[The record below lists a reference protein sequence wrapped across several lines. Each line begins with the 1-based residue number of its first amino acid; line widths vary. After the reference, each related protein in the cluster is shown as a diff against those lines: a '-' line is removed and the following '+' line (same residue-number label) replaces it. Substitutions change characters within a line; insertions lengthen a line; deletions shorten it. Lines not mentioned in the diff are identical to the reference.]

1 MSSYGHLGLERLERR
16 LGPRTRGR
24 AASIALGAVLGLAG
38 VGLGVLLHVVTSGAS
53 YAQLVGAVAL
63 AMVLGGVSAAVAAT
77 VVGWGVGAFLLENPD
92 WQPVFFDRDEFL
104 RWSTSLLAAAV
115 VVGVGWTMR
124 RGHERAAV
132 AAVEAER
139 SRRRLEAIQELT
151 ASLSAAVRP
160 ADVAEALAV
169 GVVEALGARSGS
181 FGLVEGADLVVVESG
196 DGTGRAGTSPVR
208 MALGSTDAAR
218 RGRPPGSRRLG
229 RAACGARAR
238 VSRRALARR
247 RERPRG
253 PRPPRRGRDRRDGV
267 RVPRA
272 GCGHAR
278 ATRGRDA
285 RRRAR
290 RAGAGAGA
298 ALRARALRGRADRP
312 PAVCSPRRLR
322 RASCPRTWRR
332 SCASR
337 GSAPP
342 ARTRSRSTSSRRAAR
357 RSSSR
362 ARAASRR
369 PGSSRSPA
377 CRSSGTAP
385 SRRRSRADGRRSIRL
400 SGRSRRTIRCA

>member
-160 ADVAEALAV
+160 ADVAEALAG

-181 FGLVEGADLVVVESG
+181 FGLVDGADLVVVESG
-196 DGTGRAGTSPVR
+196 EGTGRAGTSPVR
-208 MALGSTDAAR
+208 MALG
-218 RGRPPGSRRLG
+218 
-229 RAACGARAR
+229 
-238 VSRRALARR
+238 
-247 RERPRG
+247 
-253 PRPPRRGRDRRDGV
+253 
-267 RVPRA
+267 
-272 GCGHAR
+272 
-278 ATRGRDA
+278 
-285 RRRAR
+285 
-290 RAGAGAGA
+290 
-298 ALRARALRGRADRP
+298 
-312 PAVCSPRRLR
+312 
-322 RASCPRTWRR
+322 
-332 SCASR
+332 
-337 GSAPP
+337 
-342 ARTRSRSTSSRRAAR
+342 ARTRSPRPPARVTSSGSSGA
-357 RSSSR
+357 RSSCERSPTRPR
-362 ARAASRR
+362 ATPRA
-369 PGSSRSPA
+369 SSRSPSA
-377 CRSSGTAP
+377 A
-385 SRRRSRADGRRSIRL
+385 A
-400 SGRSRRTIRCA
+400 RT